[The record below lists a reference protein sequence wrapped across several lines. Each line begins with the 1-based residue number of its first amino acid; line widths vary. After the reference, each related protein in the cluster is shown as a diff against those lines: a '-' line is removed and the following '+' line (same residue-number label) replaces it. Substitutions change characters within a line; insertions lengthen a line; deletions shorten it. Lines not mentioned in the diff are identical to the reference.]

1 MDAANGRNT
10 KSCTMH
16 DVARLAEVSIAT
28 VSAVINGKSG
38 VSPKLT
44 VQVREAMAALDYHP
58 DLVAR
63 SLKVGRTNV
72 IGMVVPDVT
81 NQFYTEAMRGVE
93 DEARA
98 HGYLLMLCNSSE
110 DPSHEQH
117 LLGMLFS
124 QRVDG
129 VLLASSDSTAAYDR
143 LTRRR
148 FPIVF
153 IDRVPAGCTE
163 RAVTT
168 DNISA
173 AYEAT
178 RHLISLGH
186 TRIAIIA
193 GKLPISTGSDRVEG
207 YRKAM
212 QEAHLPIREEYF
224 QRGDFSLESGNQ
236 CGLQLM
242 QLPDPPTAIFSCN
255 NKMTLGLMRSLA
267 ELAVPCPEQV
277 SVVSFDDFEWA
288 ANFSPRLTT
297 IAQPTYEIGKQAM
310 QMLLRIIRSA
320 KDKSEGK
327 ENVLVLPAELRLRD
341 STAPPTEG
349 EI

>member
-1 MDAANGRNT
+1 MDTSQRRNN

-16 DVARLAEVSIAT
+16 DVARLAKVSIAT

-38 VSPKLT
+38 VSDKLT
-44 VQVREAMAALDYHP
+44 AQVREAMDALDYHP

-93 DEARA
+93 DEARVN
-98 HGYLLMLCNSSE
+98 GYSLMVCNSNE
-110 DPSHEQH
+110 DPNHEQH

-129 VLLASSDSTAAYDR
+129 VLLASADATAGYDR
-143 LTRRR
+143 LIRRR

-153 IDRVPAGCTE
+153 IDRVPAGCAD
-163 RAVTT
+163 RGVVT
-168 DNISA
+168 DNVSA

-178 RHLISLGH
+178 KHLISLGH

-193 GKLPISTGSDRVEG
+193 GKLHLSTGSDRVEG
-207 YRKAM
+207 FRKAM

-224 QRGDFSLESGNQ
+224 QRGDFRLESGNR

-242 QLPDPPTAIFSCN
+242 KLPDPPTAIFSCN

-267 ELAVPCPEQV
+267 ELNVKCPEQV

-297 IAQPTYEIGKQAM
+297 VAQPTYEIGNQAM
-310 QMLLRIIRSA
+310 KMLLRILRAA
-320 KDKSEGK
+320 KENIEEK
-327 ENVLVLPAELRLRD
+327 ENVIVLPAELRIRD
-341 STAPPTEG
+341 STSHPKEWV
-349 EI
+349 